1 MTGAAAA
8 GQPVAQPRVWT
19 TGLVMVALVAALH
32 FAAALGI
39 GDRPFSSYFTLSWAA
54 EVLAIL
60 SIPFVIWLLMALLA
74 AIRLKEPSPLRYLA
88 RQILRNRTR
97 FLTAIGLLVCYAL
110 VNRAYRAIKV
120 AIQRIEPFDADPMFV
135 MWDRALF
142 GADPWTL
149 THAVIGPLG
158 TRIVDVAYGTW
169 FLVILLAFGF
179 AAFSKDRA
187 FQLRACLT
195 YFLIWIVLGNVLA
208 IAWSSAGPCYYEH
221 FYGDDT
227 FRPLMDRLAGM
238 DVAALRIQA
247 YLLSVVGDE
256 SIGSGISAMP
266 SVHCAMTM
274 YLVVACYD
282 RWGFSAQLL
291 AAILY
296 HLLIML
302 GSVHLGWHYAV
313 DGLVSTAAVPL
324 LWWAAGLALRQD
336 RENLPPGS
344 QRNSGMR

>member
-1 MTGAAAA
+1 MSAAETPLNAAAK
-8 GQPVAQPRVWT
+8 PRLWQN
-19 TGLVMVALVAALH
+19 GLMIIALVAALH
-32 FAAALGI
+32 FASALAI
-39 GDRPFSSYFTLSWAA
+39 GERPFASYFTLSWAK

-60 SIPFVIWLLMALLA
+60 SIPFVIWLLTALLA
-74 AIRLKEPSPLRYLA
+74 AIRLKEPNPLNYLA

-135 MWDRALF
+135 AWDRFLF
-142 GADPWTL
+142 GTDPWIL
-149 THAVIGPLG
+149 THSVIGPLG
-158 TRIVDVAYGTW
+158 TRMVDMAYGTW

-187 FQLRACLT
+187 FQLRASLT
-195 YFLIWIVLGNVLA
+195 YFLVWIVLGNVLA
-208 IAWSSAGPCYYEH
+208 IVWSSAGPCYYEH

-227 FRPLMDRLAGM
+227 FRPLMDRLESM
-238 DVAALRIQA
+238 DVAALQIQA

-274 YLVVACYD
+274 YLVVVCYD
-282 RWGFSAQLL
+282 RWGFSPQLV

-302 GSVHLGWHYAV
+302 GSVHLGWHYAA

-324 LWWAAGLALRQD
+324 LWWTAKLAVSWD
-336 RENLPPGS
+336 RRYALATD
-344 QRNSGMR
+344 